1 MTTAAP
7 VVLAH
12 RVDGEGPPLLL
23 LNGGMMSM
31 AAWEPVARRLARRRR
46 VIRCDFRG
54 QLLSPGEPRASMEDH
69 ADDVAAL
76 LDALGETHVDV
87 VAASFGAYVGL
98 LLAARH
104 PERVRSLVAATVTD
118 IADEGLGEP
127 GARLAEAVRAAARGG
142 AHTAARGGDRTAVY
156 DAIVHLA
163 YTPEWQAAHAEEI
176 AARRAQVGLLPD
188 AWFMGL
194 EGLLGALTK
203 VDLRPVLPKI
213 ACPVLVVA
221 AGRDAAM
228 PLERTE
234 AVADAIPGASLVVV
248 PGSGHALIVEREDEF
263 VLLTERFLERVRR
276 AAGPA

>member
-7 VVLAH
+7 VVLTH

-54 QLLSPGEPRASMEDH
+54 QLLSPGEPRASMEGH

-76 LDALGETHVDV
+76 LDALGETRVDV

-104 PERVRSLVAATVTD
+104 PERVASLVAATVTD
-118 IADEGLGEP
+118 VADEGLGEP
-127 GARLAEAVRAAARGG
+127 GARLAEAVHAVAHGG
-142 AHTAARGGDRTAVY
+142 ARTAVY

-234 AVADAIPGASLVVV
+234 AVAAAIPGASLVVV

-263 VLLTERFLERVRR
+263 VLLTERFLERVRG
-276 AAGPA
+276 AADPA